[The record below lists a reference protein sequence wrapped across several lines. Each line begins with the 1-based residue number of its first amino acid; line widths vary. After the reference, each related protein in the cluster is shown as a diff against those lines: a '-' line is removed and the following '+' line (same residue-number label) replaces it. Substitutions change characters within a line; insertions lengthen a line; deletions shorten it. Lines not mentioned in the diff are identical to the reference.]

1 MNSFYNLVS
10 SRQSDRAFLP
20 KGIEDEKL
28 QRILASAQLAPSAC
42 NAQPWHFVVV
52 NETDKR
58 LQIADAMA
66 SKVLAM
72 NHFTKQA
79 PVQIVVVEEK
89 ANISSSFGGW
99 AKSKHFPHIDIGIV
113 ASHICLAAADEGLGT
128 CMIGW
133 FDEKK
138 IKNILSIPD
147 DKRVLL
153 VIVMGYSSQETRPKK
168 RKKLNEIV
176 SYNSYKK

>member
-1 MNSFYNLVS
+1 MDSFYQLVCT
-10 SRQSDRAFLP
+10 RQSDRAFLP
-20 KGIEDEKL
+20 TGIEEEKIN
-28 QRILASAQLAPSAC
+28 RILEAAQLAPSAC

-52 NETDKR
+52 NETEKR

-79 PVQIVVVEEK
+79 PLQLVVVEEK
-89 ANISSSFGGW
+89 ANISSSFGSW
-99 AKSKHFPHIDIGIV
+99 AKNKYFPHIDIGIV

-147 DKRVLL
+147 EKRVLL
-153 VIVMGYSSQETRPKK
+153 VIVMGYSAQKTRTKK
-168 RKKLNEIV
+168 RKKLNDIV

>member
-79 PVQIVVVEEK
+79 PVQIVVVEK
-89 ANISSSFGGW
+89 KQTSVLVLAVGQKVNIF
-99 AKSKHFPHIDIGIV
+99 HILI
-113 ASHICLAAADEGLGT
+113 LG
-128 CMIGW
+128 
-133 FDEKK
+133 
-138 IKNILSIPD
+138 
-147 DKRVLL
+147 
-153 VIVMGYSSQETRPKK
+153 
-168 RKKLNEIV
+168 
-176 SYNSYKK
+176 